1 MIVKCLKIRKIS
13 ANSTFI
19 FNECLLVARFLSVY
33 RTVMLFIAD
42 RRTMAADRG
51 CCRCG
56 SISLRRTAES
66 P

>member
-1 MIVKCLKIRKIS
+1 MVVKCLKIRKIS

-19 FNECLLVARFLSVY
+19 FNECLLVACFLSVY

-51 CCRCG
+51 CC
-56 SISLRRTAES
+56 
-66 P
+66 

>member
-1 MIVKCLKIRKIS
+1 MVVKWLNFRKIS

-19 FNECLLVARFLSVY
+19 FNERLPVARFLSVY

-51 CCRCG
+51 CC
-56 SISLRRTAES
+56 
-66 P
+66 